1 MNWDLSHLFNNYDE
15 VDSLLKSTKER
26 AQAFNK
32 NNKTKLSSFSV
43 EAFVEVFSEYETIL
57 EGVGQIM
64 TFVFLEFA
72 TDASKGGTLAKYQKE
87 TTLIEEQL
95 IFFELEFNTLDRALQ
110 DSFIAQ
116 AGRNAFYLHS
126 LQKEAKFQ
134 LQEGEERILMKKDL
148 TSSSA
153 FSRLFDEHFSRLKF
167 SFQGEMLSEEE
178 ILSKLYS
185 SDRGVRKEA
194 AYALGA
200 VLEQNLD
207 LTTYIYNMIKSDWA
221 ISAELRGYETAL
233 TPRNISN
240 KIEQQSVESLIETAT
255 NNYHLVEKYY
265 GLKAKILGI
274 EKLEDWDRY
283 APISA
288 GSSQVEF
295 KEAKQMVLDT
305 FEAFNPTFHAIA
317 LRAFDEQWIDVF
329 PKEGKRGGAFS
340 HGATTNVHPYVLLN
354 YTNQRR
360 DVFTLAHELGHTI
373 HQYLAQDAGYLN
385 QHTPLTT
392 AETASVFAE
401 MLLFDNM
408 KESLP
413 KEELVALYASKL
425 EDIFATLFRQIVFT
439 KFEQRVHAKSD
450 ELSKEELNSI
460 WQEENQ
466 KMFGNAIVLSEN
478 YQTWWSYIPHFVHSP
493 FYCYAY
499 SYGELLV
506 LALFNLYKSDYSDF
520 KAKYEQFLAL
530 GDSKSPK
537 ELVGLFGLDI
547 EDENFWKL
555 GIEAI
560 EAMLSEFETLVG
572 EVYAV

>member
-43 EAFVEVFSEYETIL
+43 EAFVEVFGEYETIL

-116 AGRNAFYLHS
+116 AGRNAFYLYS

-153 FSRLFDEHFSRLKF
+153 FSRLFDEHFSRLNF

-200 VLEQNLD
+200 VLEKNLD

-295 KEAKQMVLDT
+295 NEAKQMVLDT

-317 LRAFDEQWIDVF
+317 LRAFDEKWIDVF

-385 QHTPLTT
+385 QHTPFFYVLMQCVNSLC
-392 AETASVFAE
+392 SV
-401 MLLFDNM
+401 
-408 KESLP
+408 
-413 KEELVALYASKL
+413 
-425 EDIFATLFRQIVFT
+425 
-439 KFEQRVHAKSD
+439 
-450 ELSKEELNSI
+450 
-460 WQEENQ
+460 
-466 KMFGNAIVLSEN
+466 
-478 YQTWWSYIPHFVHSP
+478 
-493 FYCYAY
+493 Y
-499 SYGELLV
+499 S
-506 LALFNLYKSDYSDF
+506 
-520 KAKYEQFLAL
+520 
-530 GDSKSPK
+530 
-537 ELVGLFGLDI
+537 
-547 EDENFWKL
+547 
-555 GIEAI
+555 
-560 EAMLSEFETLVG
+560 
-572 EVYAV
+572 VYL